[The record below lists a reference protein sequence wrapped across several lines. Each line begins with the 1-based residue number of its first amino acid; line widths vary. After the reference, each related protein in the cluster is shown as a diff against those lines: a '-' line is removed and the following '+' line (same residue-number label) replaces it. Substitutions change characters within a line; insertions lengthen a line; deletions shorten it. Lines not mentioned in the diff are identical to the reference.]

1 MASASTGSLT
11 INPLVML
18 RLKDIEEFK
27 EYLSS
32 GRWAEDFDFRTQDGQ
47 DEMLDLVEAL
57 FDLCEV
63 ADEVLTKKLYQ
74 RMSGTDLGQSNS
86 SVIK

>member
-1 MASASTGSLT
+1 MVNVSIDLLN
-11 INPLVML
+11 INLSIML

-57 FDLCEV
+57 FDLCDT
-63 ADEVLTKKLYQ
+63 ADKVLTKKLYQ
-74 RMSGTDLGQSNS
+74 RMSGTDLGQSKS
-86 SVIK
+86 SELK